1 MPKYQV
7 ILCGHAGHTKV
18 SNYIKF
24 DQIKNFPSYLTAKLY
39 ENNCNKLNEVEK
51 EGKTLAMHRW
61 SNIILLVLHTN
72 LSNCHS
78 IMFHILADFSAP
90 RRSSACKIDLNL
102 SVLIIIVIL
111 SPLPLNMR
119 PSEIKCFTG
128 AFQCFIITAQIM
140 GLGWG
145 TSVWKTSPSLP
156 KFLNYY
162 RIYPEIDL
170 RLRSSCLLIPPWRL
184 QAWRWL
190 FTSILCLLATN
201 EIHSNWV
208 KAYC

>member
-1 MPKYQV
+1 MWSCRPYQS
-7 ILCGHAGHTKV
+7 IKLYQIW
-18 SNYIKF
+18 SNKKF
-24 DQIKNFPSYLTAKLY
+24 PLISYAKLY

-61 SNIILLVLHTN
+61 SNVILLVLHTN

-119 PSEIKCFTG
+119 PSEIKCFTASG

-162 RIYPEIDL
+162 RIYPEIDPSEKKSIIYL
-170 RLRSSCLLIPPWRL
+170 PPGTWNKY
-184 QAWRWL
+184 
-190 FTSILCLLATN
+190 T
-201 EIHSNWV
+201 E
-208 KAYC
+208 